1 MSILQ
6 NILNKVGGGTVNG
19 DWWREQLINELGEPD
34 IDDSFSD
41 TGGFNPGKMYF
52 YQYDPVTE
60 KLPYYDKYPLTYV
73 IRTDSDGF
81 LGCNLHYI
89 NLDQR
94 DELARSLL
102 NNSEQGRISVPKRT
116 LHKYLYTGIR
126 GELYPIPEDE
136 WIDVAQLPTERFLDM
151 RQIPVSRNRIYSRN

>member
-1 MSILQ
+1 MSILE
-6 NILNKVGGGTVNG
+6 NILNKTGGNLISG
-19 DWWREQLINELGEPD
+19 DWWREQLINELGDPD

-52 YQYDPVTE
+52 YQYEAITE

-73 IRTDSDGF
+73 IRVDNDGF

-89 NLDQR
+89 NLKYR

-102 NNSEQGRISVPKRT
+102 NNSEQGAISVPKRT

-136 WIDVAQLPTERFLDM
+136 WIDVAQVPTEEFIDM
-151 RQIPVSRNRIYSRN
+151 QGITVPRNIVYNKN

>member
-1 MSILQ
+1 MCIR
-6 NILNKVGGGTVNG
+6 
-19 DWWREQLINELGEPD
+19 DRD

-73 IRTDSDGF
+73 IRMDNDGF
-81 LGCNLHYI
+81 LGCNLHYVT
-89 NLDQR
+89 LTLR

-102 NNSEQGRISVPKRT
+102 NNSEQGRISVPRRT

-126 GELYPIPEDE
+126 GQLYPIPEDE
-136 WIDVAQLPTERFLDM
+136 WIDVAQLPISNSGGHIAHLGGAFLGFFAGNKM
-151 RQIPVSRNRIYSRN
+151 KKGENIFSFGKPI

>member
-1 MSILQ
+1 MSILE
-6 NILNKVGGGTVNG
+6 NILNKTGGLTSGN
-19 DWWREQLINELGEPD
+19 WWREQLINELGDPD
-34 IDDSFSD
+34 LDDSFSD

-52 YQYDPVTE
+52 YQYEAITE

-73 IRTDSDGF
+73 IKMGQNGF
-81 LGCNLHYI
+81 LGCNLHYVR
-89 NLDQR
+89 LTQR

-102 NNSEQGRISVPKRT
+102 NNSEQGAVSVPRRT

-136 WIDVAQLPTERFLDM
+136 WIDVAQVPTEEFVDM
-151 RQIPVSRNRIYSRN
+151 KGITVSRNKIYSKN